1 MDDELKFVV
10 ATPFKK
16 KAATSLSI
24 KDFEFALSFDLKWM
38 APPLASK
45 ARDKAIASGLLRLEG
60 TKLVPTFDPAQI
72 ELPNGFKPSTNL
84 FAERTILEELISMIS
99 AATGKSEKEAIALIN
114 NRQEQLGDLVDIE
127 VAGLIAARDAGCDTS
142 AIYDKIYAKVF
153 HAPSA

>member
-45 ARDKAIASGLLRLEG
+45 ARDRAISTGLLRLEG
-60 TKLVPTFDPAQI
+60 NRLVPTFDIAQT
-72 ELPNGFKPSTNL
+72 EMPNGFKPSGDL
-84 FAERTILEELISMIS
+84 FAEKALIEEIISLIS
-99 AATGKSEKEAIALIN
+99 ARTGKSEKEVIALVN
-114 NRQEQLGDLVDIE
+114 NRQEQMGDLVEIE
-127 VAGLIAARDAGCDTS
+127 IAGLIIAKDTGCDTES
-142 AIYDKIYAKVF
+142 IYEKIYLKMF
-153 HAPSA
+153 KGP

>member
-1 MDDELKFVV
+1 MDDELKLVV

-45 ARDKAIASGLLRLEG
+45 ARDKAIASGLLKLEG
-60 TKLVPTFDPAQI
+60 NKLIPTFETAQV
-72 ELPNGFKPSTNL
+72 ELPNGFKPSSNL
-84 FAERTILEELISMIS
+84 LTERTILEEIISMI
-99 AATGKSEKEAIALIN
+99 ATVTGKSEKDAIALIN

-127 VAGLIAARDAGCDTS
+127 VAGLIVAKDAGCDTT
-142 AIYDKIYAKVF
+142 AIYEKVYAKVF
-153 HAPSA
+153 HTSST